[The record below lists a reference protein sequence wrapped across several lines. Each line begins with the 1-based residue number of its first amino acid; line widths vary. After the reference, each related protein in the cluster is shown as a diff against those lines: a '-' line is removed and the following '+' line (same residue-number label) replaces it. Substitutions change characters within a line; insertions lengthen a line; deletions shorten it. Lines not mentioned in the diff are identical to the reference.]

1 MADQFT
7 FDMLARLKSD
17 CDYYLGHGHASN
29 KVLWGKDPYNHCNEM
44 ERLLLSIPEEERP
57 LWLTRTD
64 IGWYRVAMNFP
75 DGKTVALHSWAK
87 SELFKKHL
95 NKIPLLRVGN
105 IAPSQVCVFL
115 VYNELEAESGEEN
128 ALVWDVYVSGIVFA
142 ALTEKEANGILAIE
156 VEDIKN

>member
-7 FDMLARLKSD
+7 FDMLARLKLD

-29 KVLWGKDPYNHCNEM
+29 KALWGKDPYNHCNEM
-44 ERLLLSIPEEERP
+44 ERLLLSVPEEERP
-57 LWLTRTD
+57 LWLTKTD

-142 ALTEKEANGILAIE
+142 ALTEKEANEILAIE
-156 VEDIKN
+156 AEDIKN

>member
-29 KVLWGKDPYNHCNEM
+29 KVLLGKDPYNHCNEM

-87 SELFKKHL
+87 SELFKKRL
-95 NKIPLLRVGN
+95 NRIPLLRESN

-115 VYNELEAESGEEN
+115 VYNELEAENGEEN

-142 ALTEKEANGILAIE
+142 ALAEKEANEILAIE
-156 VEDIKN
+156 AEDIKN

>member
-1 MADQFT
+1 MTDKFT
-7 FDMLARLKSD
+7 FDMLACMKSD

-29 KVLWGKDPYNHCNEM
+29 KVLLGKDPYNHCNEM

-57 LWLTRTD
+57 LWLTKND
-64 IGWYRVAMNFP
+64 IGLYRMAMDFP

-87 SELFKKHL
+87 SELFKKRL
-95 NKIPLLRVGN
+95 NRIPLLRESN

-115 VYNELEAESGEEN
+115 VYNELEAENGEEN

-142 ALTEKEANGILAIE
+142 ALAEKEANEILAIE
-156 VEDIKN
+156 AEDIKN

>member
-7 FDMLARLKSD
+7 FDMLACLKSD

-44 ERLLLSIPEEERP
+44 ERLLLSISEEERP
-57 LWLTRTD
+57 LWLTQTD

-95 NKIPLLRVGN
+95 NRIPLLRVSN

-142 ALTEKEANGILAIE
+142 ALTEKEANEILAIE
-156 VEDIKN
+156 AEDIKN

>member
-1 MADQFT
+1 MADKFT

-17 CDYYLGHGHASN
+17 CDYYLGHGHASHT
-29 KVLWGKDPYNHCNEM
+29 VLWGKTPRNHCNEM
-44 ERLLLSIPEEERP
+44 RRLLLSIPEEERP
-57 LWLTRTD
+57 IWLTEND
-64 IGWYRVAMNFP
+64 IRWYRVAMDFP
-75 DGKTVALHSWAK
+75 DGKTVALHSLAK

-95 NKIPLLRVGN
+95 NKIPLLRVSN

-142 ALTEKEANGILAIE
+142 ALTEKEGSEILAIE
-156 VEDIKN
+156 AEDIKN

>member
-1 MADQFT
+1 MADKFT

-29 KVLWGKDPYNHCNEM
+29 NALWGKTPYDHCNEM
-44 ERLLLSIPEEERP
+44 ARLLLSIPEEERP
-57 LWLTRTD
+57 LWLTKND
-64 IGWYRVAMNFP
+64 IRLYRMAMDFP

-95 NKIPLLRVGN
+95 NKIPLLRVNN
-105 IAPSQVCVFL
+105 ISLSQVCVFL
-115 VYNELEAESGEEN
+115 VYNEFEAEGGEEN

-142 ALTEKEANGILAIE
+142 VLTEKEANEILAIE
-156 VEDIKN
+156 AEDIKN